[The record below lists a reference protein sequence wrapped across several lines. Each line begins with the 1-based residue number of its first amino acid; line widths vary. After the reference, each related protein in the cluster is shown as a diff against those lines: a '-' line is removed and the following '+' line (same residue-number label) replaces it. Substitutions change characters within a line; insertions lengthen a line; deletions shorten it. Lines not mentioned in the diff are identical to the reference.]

1 MEYAD
6 LLAALFTSN
15 DDQGAFG
22 IPKEKVISEAVGYL
36 PWRNAEFVFTSIRP
50 FFDSEVFSVSILKGL
65 ITSSGGLT
73 ESTLKA
79 SSNSLF
85 EYLSSMRDP
94 SHKKHFLGKLIRIF
108 ELNLRDERVTV
119 PLMKTIEM
127 LLASDYLTEQTEI
140 LLDELTQIHA
150 VTVQECS
157 KSKNIVKLMSSAGV
171 FAAML
176 VQTDKTLLGKCV
188 KSLLFLLYHAFPRVR
203 KLTAEKLYTALLT
216 MEDATILMTED
227 SYDQAVEML
236 SETNWD
242 GVQLKELNLH
252 KDRMYGLFGLVPPPK
267 TTATVAKPN
276 SDVDMKIIQT

>member
-6 LLAALFTSN
+6 QLAALFTSN
-15 DDQGAFG
+15 DDKGAFG
-22 IPKEKVISEAVGYL
+22 IPKEKVVAEAVGYL

-50 FFDSEVFSVSILKGL
+50 FFDSEIFSISILKGL

-85 EYLSSMRDP
+85 EYLSSMKDP
-94 SHKKHFLGKLIRIF
+94 SHKKLFLGKLIKIF
-108 ELNLRDERVTV
+108 DLNLKDERVTV

-140 LLDELTQIHA
+140 LLEELNQIHS
-150 VTVQECS
+150 VTVKECN

-171 FAAML
+171 FASML
-176 VQTDKTLLGKCV
+176 VQTDKSLLSKCV

-216 MEDATILMTED
+216 MEDATILMGETE
-227 SYDQAVEML
+227 YEEAIEIL

-242 GVQLKELNLH
+242 GLQLKELNLS
-252 KDRMYGLFGLVPPPK
+252 KERMYSFFGMVPPPK
-267 TTATVAKPN
+267 TVAAKPQGG
-276 SDVDMKIIQT
+276 DVEMKIQT